1 MIYYFSKISKNKE
14 DKDDEDQDENKI
26 DIIKIK
32 ENIINKIYKILPQD
46 IICIL
51 QENNIIRKYY
61 NKNKIYYNLKDY
73 INDKEN
79 KKYNF
84 SLLFLLKFLLI

>member
-14 DKDDEDQDENKI
+14 DKNDEDQNENKI

-32 ENIINKIYKILPQD
+32 ENIINKIYKVLPKD

-61 NKNKIYYNLKDY
+61 YNKIYYNLKDY

-79 KKYNF
+79 KKYKI
-84 SLLFLLKFLLI
+84 SII